1 MFRILEIFD
10 QNTLPEIRK
19 EFRANLLHGFGFLP
33 EDNRDGTG
41 SIYGVW
47 KKEFVVRV
55 CHCGFLNGMANL
67 GVICSTSLV
76 LLLLEL
82 CVVSCDLTDGNTEHL
97 KREHS
102 LMKPY
107 QGELARLAR

>member
-10 QNTLPEIRK
+10 EETIPKLRK
-19 EFRANLLHGFGFLP
+19 EFRAYLLHGFSSLP

-47 KKEFVVRV
+47 KKKFVVRV
-55 CHCGFLNGMANL
+55 CHCGFLNRMANL
-67 GVICSTSLV
+67 GVIRSTSLV
-76 LLLLEL
+76 LLVLEL